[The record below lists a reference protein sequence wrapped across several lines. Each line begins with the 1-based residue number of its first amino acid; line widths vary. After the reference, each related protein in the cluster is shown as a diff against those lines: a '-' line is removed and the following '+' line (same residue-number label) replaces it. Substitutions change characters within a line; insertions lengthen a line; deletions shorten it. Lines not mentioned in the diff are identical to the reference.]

1 MVIGVLTA
9 GGDCPGLNAVIRA
22 VVSRAVVRHDIEV
35 VGAINGWEGLM
46 EGHVRPL
53 GRDDV
58 RGILQRGGTILG
70 TSRRDPYVHGDGYAS
85 VRRTVEANGID
96 AMIVI
101 GGDGTLRTA
110 LALQEEGLSVIGVPK
125 TIDNDIAGTD
135 MTFGFDTAVSIATE
149 ALDRISTTAES
160 HNRIM
165 VVEVMGRTKGWIATY
180 AGIAAGAD
188 AILVPELE
196 TDLAKVAETIR
207 TRHRRGRTYSIVVV
221 AEGCKAPGGQAV
233 SAGID
238 AFGFERLGGVGYSFG
253 AELERLTGFETRVTV
268 LGHLQRGG
276 TPTAFDRVLATRFGV
291 ASVDLATAGRFGEM
305 VSLRGM
311 DVVGVPLTEACAEV
325 RGVDPALL
333 DVAQTFFG

>member
-1 MVIGVLTA
+1 M
-9 GGDCPGLNAVIRA
+9 
-22 VVSRAVVRHDIEV
+22 EV
-35 VGAINGWEGLM
+35 VGILNGWEGLM
-46 EGHVRPL
+46 DGHVRPL

-96 AMIVI
+96 AVIVI

-110 LALQEEGLSVIGVPK
+110 LALQGEGLSVIGVPK

-188 AILVPELE
+188 AILVPELA
-196 TDLAKVAETIR
+196 TDLEKVAETIR
-207 TRHRRGRTYSIVVV
+207 ARHRRGRTYSIVVV
-221 AEGCKAPGGQAV
+221 AEGCEVPGGKAV

-238 AFGFERLGGVGYSFG
+238 AFGFERLGGVGYRFG

-291 ASVDLATAGRFGEM
+291 VAVDLAATGRFCEM
-305 VSLRGM
+305 AALRGNE
-311 DVVGVPLTEACAEV
+311 VVGVPLAEACSEV
-325 RGVDPALL
+325 RSVDPSLL

>member
-1 MVIGVLTA
+1 MARAAKKRRIAILTG

-22 VVSRAVVRHDIEV
+22 VVSRAVVTHEMEV
-35 VGAINGWEGLM
+35 VGILNGWDGLM
-46 EGHVRPL
+46 DGHVRPL

-96 AMIVI
+96 AVIVI

-110 LALQEEGLSVIGVPK
+110 LALQREGLAVIGVPK

-135 MTFGFDTAVSIATE
+135 LTFGFDTAVSIATE

-180 AGIAAGAD
+180 AAPRSRSSRLCVKWNRPGRVITSDPPWFNRDGGIGSAG
-188 AILVPELE
+188 PEALPY
-196 TDLAKVAETIR
+196 VMN
-207 TRHRRGRTYSIVVV
+207 HPRGRRDFMLD
-221 AEGCKAPGGQAV
+221 
-233 SAGID
+233 SAD
-238 AFGFERLGGVGYSFG
+238 VF
-253 AELERLTGFETRVTV
+253 
-268 LGHLQRGG
+268 
-276 TPTAFDRVLATRFGV
+276 PTL
-291 ASVDLATAGRFGEM
+291 S
-305 VSLRGM
+305 
-311 DVVGVPLTEACAEV
+311 
-325 RGVDPALL
+325 
-333 DVAQTFFG
+333 